1 MDPIVFAIETARKAG
16 DLLLK
21 AREEGFVTL
30 FKGGNPKDIVTSADK
45 DISAFIVDA
54 IQQHFPEHSV
64 YSEEGGGSVGSHEYE
79 WVIDPID
86 GSANFSRGIP
96 HFAIC
101 IGLLHQCV
109 PILGVVFNPVTKE
122 LFSFE
127 KGKGAFLNGAPIRV
141 SSVTDP
147 KDAFVLLH
155 AGRKEAIR
163 EWGGA
168 SYSRLLGT
176 VKKTS
181 NLGSSSL
188 DACFVAAGRVEA
200 NVYGTLT
207 TLDIASALGILVEA
221 GGVVS
226 DAEGKPMALAKEPQR
241 MYMANNVEMLNTIR
255 TLLQTP

>member
-1 MDPIVFAIETARKAG
+1 MDPIVFATETAKKAG
-16 DLLLK
+16 DLLFR
-21 AREEGFVTL
+21 AREEGFETL

-45 DISAFIVDA
+45 DISAFIIAA
-54 IQQHFPEHSV
+54 IQQQFPEHSV
-64 YSEEGGGSVGSHEYE
+64 YSEEGGGLVGSHEYE

-127 KGKGAFLNGAPIRV
+127 KGKGAFLNGVPIRV
-141 SSVTDP
+141 SPVTDP

-155 AGRKEAIR
+155 AGRKEVVR
-163 EWGGA
+163 EWGGT
-168 SYSRLLGT
+168 SYARLLGT

-207 TLDIASALGILVEA
+207 TLDIASALGILIEA

-226 DAEGKPMALAKEPQR
+226 DAEGRPMALAKEPQR
-241 MYMANNVEMLNTIR
+241 MYMANTPEMLNTIR
-255 TLLQTP
+255 TLLQAP